1 MFSDL
6 QKLII
11 ETARNLNQEAG
22 QTLYNIE
29 LNDEED
35 IKILICDFIKEK
47 ISYEPQASDFEKLF
61 YEYKNCF
68 ELDTESDFTNYVD
81 VIRSVGRKWVEMN
94 LPDKIDLKYYYKLY
108 F

>member
-1 MFSDL
+1 M
-6 QKLII
+6 
-11 ETARNLNQEAG
+11 
-22 QTLYNIE
+22 
-29 LNDEED
+29 
-35 IKILICDFIKEK
+35 KEK

-94 LPDKIDLKYYYKLY
+94 LPDKIDLKYYYTLY
-108 F
+108 SECIYMSIIFFSHHIIHFLFICRVSN